1 MPQYST
7 DFVDTRRQAHENI
20 SRANGPNIQAQG
32 VLKKASVLNGCLS
45 GRTQPAVKSNFTKPP
60 YVLNGY
66 LKHGFKGDDNKAA
79 PARTH
84 EKQRNTFSAVCGPAL
99 AGRGSHGSAPCGIL
113 VNGTSRGHHVLTT
126 SKPQA
131 TGFGPPATIRVKN
144 QRWGRKK
151 GHKKRDSSHECPEKP
166 TQQLTPPLE
175 EEDWESEC
183 QANCEKKFGVQPY
196 GPEDVL
202 QFALQDLTREQWE
215 LGTVPNYSPAI
226 HHSHPLQWNC
236 PSTSTEPEQFADADE

>member
-151 GHKKRDSSHECPEKP
+151 GHKKRRLAQDGGFEVGLLPALNLSKHMA
-166 TQQLTPPLE
+166 TQCHSAFLNHCVIVWKML
-175 EEDWESEC
+175 S
-183 QANCEKKFGVQPY
+183 
-196 GPEDVL
+196 DVL
-202 QFALQDLTREQWE
+202 PRLCSACE
-215 LGTVPNYSPAI
+215 
-226 HHSHPLQWNC
+226 
-236 PSTSTEPEQFADADE
+236 

>member
-151 GHKKRDSSHECPEKP
+151 GHKKRSRRCTTVCFAGFNTGAMGVGNCTQLQPSH
-166 TQQLTPPLE
+166 TSLTPTPVELP
-175 EEDWESEC
+175 
-183 QANCEKKFGVQPY
+183 QHQY
-196 GPEDVL
+196 G
-202 QFALQDLTREQWE
+202 T
-215 LGTVPNYSPAI
+215 
-226 HHSHPLQWNC
+226 
-236 PSTSTEPEQFADADE
+236 